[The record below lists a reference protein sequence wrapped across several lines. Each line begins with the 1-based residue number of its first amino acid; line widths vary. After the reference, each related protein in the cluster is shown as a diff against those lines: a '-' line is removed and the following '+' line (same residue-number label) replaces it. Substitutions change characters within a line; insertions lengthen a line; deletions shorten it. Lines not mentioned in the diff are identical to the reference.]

1 MAGTKKQP
9 TKKTVK
15 PGKDLVE
22 STVEDFKEKLL
33 KIVNQGTKVLSIDM
47 KNVNNVDST
56 GLGVLIAAKN
66 SLNQSGG
73 QLILKGAP
81 EDIGSFLQA
90 LGLED
95 FFEISST

>member
-1 MAGTKKQP
+1 MAGTKKKP

-22 STVEDFKEKLL
+22 STVEGFKEKLL
-33 KIVNQGTKVLSIDM
+33 KIVNQGIKELSIDM
-47 KNVNNVDST
+47 KKVNNIDST

-66 SLNQSGG
+66 SLNRSGG
-73 QLILKGAP
+73 QLNLKGVS

-95 FFEISST
+95 FFKISSR